1 MKLLLDVV
9 LKEEIKE
16 YLLSQEGINE
26 VEIKKIDFKSEVT
39 IKHNNKIS
47 PIIIMK
53 YIGLFEKIEYS
64 TLLEFNKKLN
74 KETKILKY
82 NVDDICCEYCY
93 KNLIMELFDNKFINS
108 VKSNFDFYESVFE
121 VELLIEY
128 SGCTE
133 DEIIQYIKE
142 AH

>member
-1 MKLLLDVV
+1 MKLLLDAV

-26 VEIKKIDFKSEVT
+26 VEIKRIDFRSEIN
-39 IKHNNKIS
+39 IKHDNKIS

-53 YIGLFEKIEYS
+53 YIQLFEQVEHS
-64 TLLEFNKKLN
+64 ELLEFNKELN

-82 NVDDICCEYCY
+82 LVDDICCEYCY
-93 KNLIMELFDNKFINS
+93 KGLIMELFENKFINS
-108 VKSNFDFYESVFE
+108 VKSNFDFYKSVFE
-121 VELLIEY
+121 VELIIEY

-133 DEIIQYIKE
+133 DEIIQYIKDD
-142 AH
+142 H